1 MKSYIFISENK
12 LFMKN
17 YILICFC
24 FMTFRFNFFSVGLC
38 TANFVKVFFTVYIQD
53 RLYFLF
59 VPASNDMYR
68 ENAETQISLR
78 L

>member
-1 MKSYIFISENK
+1 MIFKMMKSYIFISENK

-38 TANFVKVFFTVYIQD
+38 TANFVKVFFTVNT
-53 RLYFLF
+53 R
-59 VPASNDMYR
+59 
-68 ENAETQISLR
+68 
-78 L
+78 